1 MVEAAP
7 LLGWPRAA
15 LLSGA
20 CNYNSG
26 VTNLYFELTREF
38 NQLGPAAVLS
48 SGQAV
53 AYYRLAI
60 MSKDGDWI
68 VREADDACAHVRSVL
83 SRYGARQRPSAPL
96 DVRWLGGGWSS
107 HFEFFDPRQRR
118 IRCDFVSRPP
128 RVPAEAL
135 TAMFRGSPASQALLV
150 VERDVLIRLK
160 QTARAKDYAVIGE
173 LARQLPP
180 NEEILWTTDVDRIL
194 ELSSLVDRGLSRPSV
209 QAARSGAGRATVVA
223 ALALEV
229 DALQQSDRGRL
240 IRYQQAA
247 ETYLHEFRQLA
258 LDQLPL
264 DQAHEAA
271 CRLAEASLPQRPMGN
286 DTP

>member
-1 MVEAAP
+1 M
-7 LLGWPRAA
+7 
-15 LLSGA
+15 
-20 CNYNSG
+20 
-26 VTNLYFELTREF
+26 TNLYFELTREF

-53 AYYRLAI
+53 VYYRLAI

-68 VREADDACAHVRSVL
+68 VREATDACAQIRSVL
-83 SRYGARQRPSAPL
+83 SKYGARHRPSAPL

-107 HFEFFDPRQRR
+107 HFEFFDSQQRR

-135 TAMFRGSPASQALLV
+135 AAMFRGAPAPEALLV
-150 VERDVLIRLK
+150 VDREVLIRLK

-194 ELSSLVDRGLSRPSV
+194 ELSPLADLAPHRPSV
-209 QAARSGAGRATVVA
+209 QAARSGAGRAAVVA

-229 DALQQSDRGRL
+229 DALQQSDRHRL
-240 IRYQQAA
+240 LRYQQAA
-247 ETYLHEFRQLA
+247 DAYLHEFRQSA

-264 DQAHEAA
+264 EHAHDAA
-271 CRLAEASLPQRPMGN
+271 CRLADAWLPQRPEE
-286 DTP
+286 TETR